1 MAKNRQQVITVAALV
16 LLAVGIVQGTTL
28 EGSVRSADGEAIQA
42 RITIL
47 STAKGVSLDTRDANP
62 DGSFSFEMPSSGLV
76 AVAAS
81 ASGYGSQEI
90 GLSNGIPS
98 GRLSFTLHPLQEV
111 SGAVTDSRGR
121 NVAGAQVR
129 VRRAGT
135 RRHIRFD
142 HGREAVT
149 DSDGGFTVRVP
160 GGSDRYVVEVT
171 AGGWVP
177 QSSGVIDA
185 GAAGSTGAGS
195 GSTRG
200 ILVSLERAGAS
211 VSGTVTSPNGSRL
224 SGATVLAGVKVIHP
238 TANDGRFPSKTY
250 RTSTVTDSRGRYEFR
265 GLPPGNLGVVAIK
278 RRVRIQPQ
286 WFQSVEG
293 GSYTADFV
301 IPD

>member
-1 MAKNRQQVITVAALV
+1 
-16 LLAVGIVQGTTL
+16 
-28 EGSVRSADGEAIQA
+28 
-42 RITIL
+42 
-47 STAKGVSLDTRDANP
+47 
-62 DGSFSFEMPSSGLV
+62 MPSSGLV

-90 GLSNGIPS
+90 GLSNGILS

-111 SGAVTDSRGR
+111 SG
-121 NVAGAQVR
+121 
-129 VRRAGT
+129 
-135 RRHIRFD
+135 
-142 HGREAVT
+142 AVT

-171 AGGWVP
+171 ASGWVP
-177 QSSGVIDA
+177 QSSGVIDT
-185 GAAGSTGAGS
+185 GAAGSTGVGS

-200 ILVSLERAGAS
+200 IPVSLERAGAS

-224 SGATVLAGVKVIHP
+224 SGATVLSGVKVIHP